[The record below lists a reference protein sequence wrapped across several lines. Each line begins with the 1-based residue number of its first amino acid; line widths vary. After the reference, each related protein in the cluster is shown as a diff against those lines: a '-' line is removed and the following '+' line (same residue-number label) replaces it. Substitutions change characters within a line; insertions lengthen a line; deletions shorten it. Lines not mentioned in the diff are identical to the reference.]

1 MRSWCNSSNQNGMHI
16 GLSERDSKGNP
27 PFYAITYSDVIPGP
41 KLDLE
46 KLKGVVVTVTGKIQE
61 YGQTGFASVDVKST
75 SQIVPHRLER
85 AQVEANGQQSAA
97 KPSSASQ
104 SGSQPISA
112 EVVDI
117 PAAQA
122 QFGIKAGNIKVSFSD
137 GHTEVWTHSGDCRSA
152 KVSPKGNVGW
162 IRIAKRET
170 LSPSGKTIALNND
183 SLVVHLLDGT
193 TKKFPPFGE
202 NHFIPDWSFAD
213 DDKAVIV
220 RSGGYHGPASYVQ
233 YDLTSGKVID
243 SRGNGYTPYAE
254 LPAWAKP
261 LADPNE

>member
-1 MRSWCNSSNQNGMHI
+1 MQQLESERTGADQASVKSEKAGVHGYTAAEAKKHMGETARVTDKICEVSPRQLGGCTF
-16 GLSERDSKGNP
+16 GLGERDSKGNP

-170 LSPSGKTIALNND
+170 LSPSGKSDRT
-183 SLVVHLLDGT
+183 
-193 TKKFPPFGE
+193 
-202 NHFIPDWSFAD
+202 
-213 DDKAVIV
+213 
-220 RSGGYHGPASYVQ
+220 
-233 YDLTSGKVID
+233 
-243 SRGNGYTPYAE
+243 
-254 LPAWAKP
+254 
-261 LADPNE
+261 

>member
-1 MRSWCNSSNQNGMHI
+1 MHI
-16 GLSERDSKGNP
+16 GLGERDSKGNP

-117 PAAQA
+117 PAAQG
-122 QFGIKAGNIKVSFSD
+122 QFRIKAGNVKVTFSD
-137 GHTEVWTHSGDCRSA
+137 GHTEVLTHTGDCYDA
-152 KVSPKGNVGW
+152 KVSRKGNVGW
-162 IRIAKRET
+162 IRSAKMVPVQDRDGDA
-170 LSPSGKTIALNND
+170 SGKMHAITAD
-183 SLVVHLLDGT
+183 SLVIRLLDGR
-193 TKKFPPFGE
+193 TKKFPPLGD
-202 NHFIPDWSFAD
+202 NHFIEDWKFGD
-213 DDKAVIV
+213 DDKTVV
-220 RSGGYHGPASYVQ
+220 LRSHGYHGNSSYVQ
-233 YDLTSGKVID
+233 YGLASGKVIN
-243 SRGNGYTPYAE
+243 SLSNYVPYAE

-261 LADPNE
+261 VGDPNS